1 VAKVK
6 VVVNGV
12 GAIGKRVAHAVK
24 LQDDMKLVGI
34 SDVAPTSVLRT
45 NLEPEGFLYKTD
57 LYCSVP
63 ELKGNLES
71 SGFYV
76 KGTLPDLLASGQVDV
91 VVDCSPAGI
100 DEKNKLLYRQ
110 HNVKAIFQGGAKDSL
125 AQASFNSL
133 VNFDESVG
141 RQFVRVVSCN
151 TTSLSRTFYAAE
163 KAFGIKKA
171 FVSLVRRAVDPW
183 NPSKGPINAIKP
195 AMSVPSHHGPDLK
208 TIMHGLDVVT
218 MAVVVPT
225 TLAHVHIV
233 SIETKNHASKKAL
246 ENAFEKTSRVNV
258 LDAKDGF
265 SSTAE
270 IMEKYRD
277 LGRPRSDM
285 PEVAVWRET
294 VAAEKNHIYWMHAV
308 HSESIVV
315 PENIDAIR
323 AVTGIESNNLKSIKK
338 TDKALGI
345 K

>member
-1 VAKVK
+1 MAKAK

-45 NLEPEGFLYKTD
+45 NLEPEGPLYKTD

-63 ELKGNLES
+63 DLRSNLENK
-71 SGFYV
+71 GFYV
-76 KGTLPDLLASGQVDV
+76 KGTLPELLESGKVDV
-91 VVDCSPAGI
+91 VIDCSPPGI
-100 DEKNKLLYRQ
+100 DEKNKSMYEKLG
-110 HNVKAIFQGGAKDSL
+110 VKAICQGGADESI

-141 RQFVRVVSCN
+141 RQSTRVVSCN
-151 TTSLSRTFYAAE
+151 TTSLSRTFHATQ

-195 AMSVPSHHGPDLK
+195 AMTVPSHHGPDLQ
-208 TIMHGLDVVT
+208 TVMHGLDVNT

-225 TLAHVHIV
+225 TLSHVHMV
-233 SIETKNHASKKAL
+233 SIETKNPASKKIL
-246 ENAFEKTSRVNV
+246 EEAFEKTSRVNV
-258 LDAKDGF
+258 LNAGDGF

-270 IMEKYRD
+270 IMERYRD

-294 VAAEKNHIYWMHAV
+294 ITAEKNHVYWMHAV
-308 HSESIVV
+308 HSESIVI
-315 PENIDAIR
+315 PENVDAIR
-323 AVTGIESNNLKSIKK
+323 ALTGLEVNNLKSIKK
-338 TDKALGI
+338 TNKALGI